1 MPEVSV
7 NIPSNDTTDL
17 GAKKRQRFSELYEIG
32 TKAKDGDME
41 LLRIYAEREAWSLDE
56 NLRNKEQ
63 AEAVSKLIN
72 EMMTLDAELKSSS
85 AAGPKGRKPAAKAKP
100 KVAEVSETTSLM
112 DI

>member
-17 GAKKRQRFSELYEIG
+17 GARKRQRFSELYEIG
-32 TKAKDGDME
+32 TKAKDGDMDA
-41 LLRIYAEREAWSLDE
+41 LRAYIGKEAWSPDE
-56 NLRNKEQ
+56 NIRNKEQ
-63 AEAVSKLIN
+63 AEAVSRLIN

-85 AAGPKGRKPAAKAKP
+85 AAGPKGRRAKAVKP